1 MKIYLILIGLI
12 VSVSASADMKPYLGV
27 GFGGNS
33 LQGINSEASKTGYN
47 LGIKGILSFDLDQ
60 TVIDGALGYQNMTLN
75 GGGVKITTR
84 SVFTEVEARYK
95 VGAWQVG
102 GGVKLESGTDT
113 TGQEFIGASNQ
124 SNSVMLKAVYQTK
137 VDKYPFRWE
146 VGVGS
151 SVGNERT
158 LATVELG
165 IQIALPDSAKSE
177 KPRSW
182 NTMNSAPVAK
192 SVNKPDYENST
203 EVADI
208 KISLK
213 AAKVLFGT
221 DRFELGKDT
230 EAKLAKLGRYLA
242 KNLDNWERI
251 KVSGHTDV
259 TGDPVHNKAL
269 SQDRADSVLKVF
281 VGAGVPEDKISGY
294 GYGSNRPLDES
305 NSPEA
310 YSKNRRTEIEFFGVK
325 DRAKLNQAIT
335 ELFK

>member
-1 MKIYLILIGLI
+1 MKFYLLLMGLMI
-12 VSVSASADMKPYLGV
+12 SISSQADMKPYLGV
-27 GFGGNS
+27 GLGGNS

-47 LGIKGILSFDLDQ
+47 LGVKGILSFDLDQ
-60 TVIDGALGYQNMTLN
+60 AVIDGALGYQNMVLN

-113 TGQEFIGASNQ
+113 TGQEFIGSSNQ

-146 VGVGS
+146 LGVGS
-151 SVGNERT
+151 SVGTERS
-158 LATVELG
+158 LSTVEVG
-165 IQIALPDSAKSE
+165 IQIALPDSE
-177 KPRSW
+177 KKEESRHWTP
-182 NTMNSAPVAK
+182 TNSAPVVK
-192 SVNKPDYENST
+192 SVKPNYENST

-251 KVSGHTDV
+251 KVSGHTDS

-281 VGAGVPEDKISGY
+281 VGAGVPEDKITGY

-305 NSPEA
+305 NTPEA